1 MKLALSAESLVTT
14 PLEHVEVWHG
24 GVFACSKSVLN
35 DCVSI
40 KELQRAVFVCR
51 EWGKCR
57 AAVGEGSPVGGIVTV
72 RAVSARVGRQP
83 DV

>member
-1 MKLALSAESLVTT
+1 MLKFGMAECLLAV
-14 PLEHVEVWHG
+14 
-24 GVFACSKSVLN
+24 KSVLN

-40 KELQRAVFVCR
+40 KELQRAVSCR

-72 RAVSARVGRQP
+72 
-83 DV
+83 

>member
-1 MKLALSAESLVTT
+1 MKPTEPPKSPATT

-40 KELQRAVFVCR
+40 KELQRAVLCR
-51 EWGKCR
+51 EWGEMG
-57 AAVGEGSPVGGIVTV
+57 ADVGAGSPVGGVVTV
-72 RAVSARVGRQP
+72 
-83 DV
+83 